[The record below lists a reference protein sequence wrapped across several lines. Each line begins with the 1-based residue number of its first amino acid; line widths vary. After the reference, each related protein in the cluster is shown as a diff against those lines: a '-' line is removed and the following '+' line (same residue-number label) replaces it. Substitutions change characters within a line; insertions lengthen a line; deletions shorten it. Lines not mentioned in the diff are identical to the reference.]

1 MSFLGLFLECDYSHY
16 VFFADTATRKIDIH
30 LYGKFKREVSDYKIY
45 LEWLTQFNRKGMGTD
60 ICVCIQKKPSESVEI
75 YLKKHRFRQFLTE
88 KFWLYN

>member
-30 LYGKFKREVSDYKIY
+30 LYGKFKGEVSDYKIY

-75 YLKKHRFRQFLTE
+75 YVFLGRFRQFLTE
-88 KFWLYN
+88 KF

>member
-45 LEWLTQFNRKGMGTD
+45 FGAVNT
-60 ICVCIQKKPSESVEI
+60 I
-75 YLKKHRFRQFLTE
+75 
-88 KFWLYN
+88 